1 MELEELKSIWRSG
14 DTEFQPKDEREIALM
29 LKRRSVSII
38 DKLERNV
45 WFELILTLVI
55 GMALVVYA
63 LTLPSGAIKWVSIC
77 LLTVYCVTTFTYVK
91 KIRLLRSFNPVE
103 KNLRASLTA
112 LIETLSGYITF
123 YHRSY
128 TILYPLFFCLML
140 LFIGIERGAASFF
153 DNLVKPVTIISL
165 LFVAGVYYLTSTWF
179 AKWYLKK
186 LYGNHVEKLKS
197 LLNDIQG

>member
-1 MELEELKSIWRSG
+1 MELDELKSIWRSG

-55 GMALVVYA
+55 GIALLVYA
-63 LTLPSGAIKWVSIC
+63 LTLPSGAIKWVSIS

-123 YHRSY
+123 YQRSY

-153 DNLVKPVTIISL
+153 DNLVKPVTLFSL
-165 LFVAGVYYLTSTWF
+165 LCVAGVYYLTSAWF

-186 LYGNHVEKLKS
+186 LYGDHVEKLKS